1 MHVKTHGSWD
11 HLLSQSISP
20 QSARQHLPATI
31 AYSVNCATKAIALPQ
46 HPPLA
51 IDITILPSIR
61 GLSVPQANV
70 APSPSSF
77 LIP

>member
-1 MHVKTHGSWD
+1 MHEKTHGSWD

-20 QSARQHLPATI
+20 QSAQQRLPATT

-46 HPPLA
+46 QPPLA

-61 GLSVPQANV
+61 GLSIPQANV
-70 APSPSSF
+70 APSPFSF